1 MALNEKQEAFRK
13 RVLAYTDEW
22 LHDDTLRGNGG
33 TKASLDRL
41 LKINHYDHILRLMG
55 AEGIKDEV
63 ASLAY
68 TFAKQSALRRNDKAV
83 QKSALVKLNLIDSHA
98 AAWNIAHF
106 HYERAI
112 KDLCM
117 MMATLMDYIIREQTG
132 KSVLYGEPDES
143 EYFDVAQEIAALNDE
158 YRNEYISVCA
168 FDFCTKKIGVFMD
181 IPEYADVAREHN
193 RIINNGNPQ
202 RVQGIIDSM
211 KELCTD
217 SQPDIIQQIR
227 NAYTPEPLYSE
238 ELFGLCYADAV
249 SCYETEEDAME
260 EFNTLVSKVSADY
273 LVRLDKS

>member
-13 RVLAYTDEW
+13 RVLAYTEEW
-22 LHDDTLRGNGG
+22 PHYDTLRGNGG

-55 AEGIKDEV
+55 AEGIKDSV
-63 ASLAY
+63 VYIAY
-68 TFAKQSALRRNDKAV
+68 TLAKRSALRRKNEAA
-83 QKSALVKLNLIDSHA
+83 QRAALVKLNLIDGHA

-112 KDLCM
+112 KNLCM

-132 KSVLYGEPDES
+132 KSALYGEPDES
-143 EYFDVAQEIAALNDE
+143 EYFDVAEEIAALNDE

-168 FDFCTKKIGVFMD
+168 FDFCTKKIGVFID
-181 IPEYADVAREHN
+181 IPEYAYVAREHN

-202 RVQGIIDSM
+202 RVQDIIDRM
-211 KELCTD
+211 QELCAD
-217 SQPDIIQQIR
+217 LQPDILQQIR
-227 NAYTPEPLYSE
+227 NAYTPEPIYSE
-238 ELFGLCYADAV
+238 ELFEQCYADAV
-249 SCYETEEDAME
+249 SHYETEENAME

>member
-13 RVLAYTDEW
+13 RVLAYTEEW
-22 LHDDTLRGNGG
+22 LHYDTLRGNGG
-33 TKASLDRL
+33 TKVSLDRL

-55 AEGIKDEV
+55 AEGIKDSV
-63 ASLAY
+63 VYIAY
-68 TFAKQSALRRNDKAV
+68 TLAKRSALRRKNEAA
-83 QKSALVKLNLIDSHA
+83 QRAALVKLNLIDGHA

-112 KDLCM
+112 KNLCM

-132 KSVLYGEPDES
+132 KSALYGEPDES
-143 EYFDVAQEIAALNDE
+143 EYFDVAEEIAALNDE

-181 IPEYADVAREHN
+181 IPEYAYVAREHN

-202 RVQGIIDSM
+202 RVQDIIDRM
-211 KELCTD
+211 QELCAD
-217 SQPDIIQQIR
+217 LQPDILQQIR

-238 ELFGLCYADAV
+238 ELFEQCYADAV
-249 SCYETEEDAME
+249 SHYETEENAME

>member
-13 RVLAYTDEW
+13 RVLAYTEEW
-22 LHDDTLRGNGG
+22 LHYDTLRGNGG

-55 AEGIKDEV
+55 AEGIKDSV
-63 ASLAY
+63 VYIAY
-68 TFAKQSALRRNDKAV
+68 TLAKRSALRRKNEAA
-83 QKSALVKLNLIDSHA
+83 QRAALVKLNLIDGHA

-112 KDLCM
+112 KNLCM

-132 KSVLYGEPDES
+132 KSALYGEPDES
-143 EYFDVAQEIAALNDE
+143 EYFDVAEEIAALNDE

-181 IPEYADVAREHN
+181 IPEYAYVAREHN

-202 RVQGIIDSM
+202 RVQDIIDRM
-211 KELCTD
+211 QELCAD
-217 SQPDIIQQIR
+217 LQPDILQQIR
-227 NAYTPEPLYSE
+227 NAYTPEPIYSE
-238 ELFGLCYADAV
+238 ELFEQCYADAV
-249 SCYETEEDAME
+249 SHYETEENAME

>member
-13 RVLAYTDEW
+13 RVLAYTEEW
-22 LHDDTLRGNGG
+22 LHYDTLRGNGG

-55 AEGIKDEV
+55 AEGIKDSV
-63 ASLAY
+63 VYIAY
-68 TFAKQSALRRNDKAV
+68 TLAKRSALRRKNEAA
-83 QKSALVKLNLIDSHA
+83 QRAALVKLNLIDGHA

-112 KDLCM
+112 KNLCM

-132 KSVLYGEPDES
+132 KSALYGEPDES
-143 EYFDVAQEIAALNDE
+143 EYFDVAEEIAALNDE

-168 FDFCTKKIGVFMD
+168 FDFCTKKIGVFID
-181 IPEYADVAREHN
+181 IPEYAYVAREHN

-202 RVQGIIDSM
+202 RVQDIIDRM
-211 KELCTD
+211 QELCAD
-217 SQPDIIQQIR
+217 LQPDILQQIR
-227 NAYTPEPLYSE
+227 NAYTPEPIYSE
-238 ELFGLCYADAV
+238 ELFEQCYADAV
-249 SCYETEEDAME
+249 SHYETEENAME